1 MTVLHCYHALW
12 VWSSPVTIDHTIFNR
27 QKQKNTNV
35 IKRKGFEQIAIYYTL
50 GLRLLKDGT

>member
-1 MTVLHCYHALW
+1 MLYGFGLHPETLIILYIQ
-12 VWSSPVTIDHTIFNR
+12 PE

-35 IKRKGFEQIAIYYTL
+35 IKRKVFEQIAIYSTL